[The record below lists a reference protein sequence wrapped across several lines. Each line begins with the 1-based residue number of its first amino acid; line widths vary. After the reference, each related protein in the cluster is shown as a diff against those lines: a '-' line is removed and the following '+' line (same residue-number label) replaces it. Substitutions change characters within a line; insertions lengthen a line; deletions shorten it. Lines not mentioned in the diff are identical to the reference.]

1 MMKTEFEIKS
11 VPPEMVLPIR
21 QEVMYPGQA
30 EELAQVAGDEEA
42 IHWGLFATG
51 KLVSVI
57 SLFNSLKYGRSLQF
71 RKFATLAD
79 HQGKGYGS
87 RILQEVL
94 DYGVSQGY
102 AVIWCNA
109 RVSAL
114 SFYNRFGFCQ
124 DGEAWQKNGIDY
136 IIIKKALR

>member
-1 MMKTEFEIKS
+1 MMKPELEIKS
-11 VPPEMVLPIR
+11 VPLEVVLPIR
-21 QEVMYPGQA
+21 QEVMYPGQSA
-30 EELAQVAGDEEA
+30 ELAQVAGDEEA
-42 IHWGLFATG
+42 IHWGLFSG
-51 KLVSVI
+51 EKLVSVI

-79 HQGKGYGS
+79 YQGKGYGS
-87 RILQEVL
+87 RLLQEVIN
-94 DYGVSQGY
+94 YGVSHGY

-114 SFYNRFGFCQ
+114 GFYNRFGFCQ
-124 DGEAWQKNGIDY
+124 DGDAWQKNGIDY